1 MNKERKAFNFLR
13 SYYEVLKMLPDAE
26 SKSAYIEAICQKQF
40 EGKEPILKGME
51 NFAYVSQK
59 HSIDKSR
66 KGWEDIQKRSF
77 TDAPKGHPMTHP
89 MVGST
94 THPMAHPIGKEKEQE
109 KEQEKEKEEVKEKKE
124 VFNFRKE
131 LINLGFEKELVE
143 DWLKVR
149 KTKKATNTKTA
160 LKSFINEI
168 KKTNQ
173 DKNKILQLCVERSWS
188 GFKASYFQNS
198 INTSKTK
205 NNSTSAIE
213 KLRNEIF
220 KTQDNG
226 EYPSL

>member
-1 MNKERKAFNFLR
+1 MSKATTTIRKQNN
-13 SYYEVLKMLPDAE
+13 
-26 SKSAYIEAICQKQF
+26 YITNNIQT
-40 EGKEPILKGME
+40 IE
-51 NFAYVSQK
+51 N
-59 HSIDKSR
+59 
-66 KGWEDIQKRSF
+66 
-77 TDAPKGHPMTHP
+77 
-89 MVGST
+89 
-94 THPMAHPIGKEKEQE
+94 
-109 KEQEKEKEEVKEKKE
+109 KEKKE

-131 LINLGFEKELVE
+131 LINLGFKKELIE

-173 DKNKILQLCVERSWS
+173 DKNEILQLCVERSWS
-188 GFKASYFQNS
+188 GFKASYFKNS
-198 INTSKTK
+198 INTNRTQ

-213 KLRNEIF
+213 NLRNEIF